1 MARRFTRARP
11 RSGTRWRALFRR
23 HPRNAERK
31 RDPSTLDTLTPQ
43 ELRIARLVGA
53 GASNRDVAAQLFLSP
68 KTVEYHLRKVFLKLG
83 VSSRVE
89 LARTEF
95 EPVPAGTVTD

>member
-1 MARRFTRARP
+1 MTA
-11 RSGTRWRALFRR
+11 
-23 HPRNAERK
+23 RK

-43 ELRIARLVGA
+43 ELRIAKLVASGA
-53 GASNRDVAAQLFLSP
+53 TNRDVANQLFLSP

-89 LARTEF
+89 LARR
-95 EPVPAGTVTD
+95 PLAPAAADIAD